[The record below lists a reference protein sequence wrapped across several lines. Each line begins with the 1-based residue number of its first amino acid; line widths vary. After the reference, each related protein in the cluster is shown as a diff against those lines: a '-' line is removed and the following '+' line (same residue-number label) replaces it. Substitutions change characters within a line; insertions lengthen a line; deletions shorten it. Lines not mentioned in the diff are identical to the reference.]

1 MYNIGFYSPIMQS
14 GKSTSLNY
22 LKDKYGYQSVVLA
35 RTLKRM
41 VGVFLEDLG
50 YSCDK
55 IQRMIYG
62 DLKEYI
68 IPEIGKT
75 TRELMISLG
84 SSWGR
89 TEVHPDIWVI
99 IATRNLNSE
108 INYISDDIR
117 YENEYL
123 NFKKAGFKIVRIEN
137 PRIPIVKSECEGNL
151 EDFEFDYKILN
162 DSTLSSLYSKLGD
175 MITYFG
181 G

>member
-89 TEVHPDIWVI
+89 TD
-99 IATRNLNSE
+99 R
-108 INYISDDIR
+108 
-117 YENEYL
+117 
-123 NFKKAGFKIVRIEN
+123 
-137 PRIPIVKSECEGNL
+137 KSVV
-151 EDFEFDYKILN
+151 
-162 DSTLSSLYSKLGD
+162 
-175 MITYFG
+175 
-181 G
+181 